1 MIYKKE
7 DMVDIYNQLEVIR
20 REENHELL
28 MGYLSD
34 GNFMFK
40 ESFNNRHFAIEEPE
54 VNRMIDWFVRF
65 TITKEEIDSV
75 NKEECSQHVVRPI
88 FDNTIDMVKELI
100 ELKYKDHS
108 FYYSGYPVER
118 QMDGYSSDEDTY
130 ETFASRDFEQ
140 ELQAA
145 GVGYIKE
152 FGYNYA
158 RGLDFLSNTNF

>member
-1 MIYKKE
+1 
-7 DMVDIYNQLEVIR
+7 MVDIYNQLEVIR

-34 GNFMFK
+34 GNFMFY
-40 ESFNNRHFAIEEPE
+40 ESFNNRHIAIEEPE
-54 VNRMIDWFVRF
+54 ATRMIDWFVRF
-65 TITKEEIDSV
+65 TITKEEIEIV
-75 NKEECSQHVVRPI
+75 NKIDSSQHVVRPI
-88 FDNTIDMVKELI
+88 FDNTVDRVKELI

-118 QMDGYSSDEDTY
+118 QMEGYSSDEDTY
-130 ETFASRDFEQ
+130 ETFVSRDFEQ

-152 FGYNYA
+152 FGYDHA
-158 RGLDFLSNTNF
+158 RGLDLTSNLN